1 MKKDSSFKLSIYK
14 DGLKMLKSDTKRLT
28 FWYTLR
34 FSISPKISLYVFSYG
49 QRLSLFW
56 QEKTDYNNQEIDN
69 SISAF

>member
-1 MKKDSSFKLSIYK
+1 
-14 DGLKMLKSDTKRLT
+14 MLKSDTKRLT

-34 FSISPKISLYVFSYG
+34 FSISPKILLYVFSYG

-56 QEKTDYNNQEIDN
+56 QEKTDYNNQQIEN